1 MKFTK
6 YLGAVLFA
14 GMLSACGDDYLEPIE
29 SGVIMPG
36 EMEEATK
43 DNPEKV
49 LAAQLDGVYG
59 LLNRTSGVN
68 SDDINSHM
76 SVGLPGIQMLSNNMS
91 NDISLSMDGDPWHFD
106 KQLEYYGE
114 QYVRSGWPWR
124 VFYTVISA
132 ANDMIPTAEV
142 ATNTLAGRGALG
154 QALALRAFSY
164 FNLAQFYQDTYVTSK
179 KKPCVILRLSQN
191 ETSNTTV
198 RATVEQ
204 VYAQI
209 EKDLLR
215 AIELLEGWTRDSKSQ
230 IDQSVAQGMLSRVYL
245 TMHKWSK
252 AIELAQAAR
261 VAYPLMNANAAY
273 SYNYQDVTNSEVMWG
288 VDITTSTSMIYAS
301 FQSWMCAQGYGYG
314 GQVGAIQLI
323 DAKLYNSIPDNS
335 IHKLLFVGPDQIYPC
350 DGWDIPAYGNLKFK
364 LKGAEEWLGDN
375 IYMRSAEMYLTEA
388 EALVRLGRV
397 DEAFNVLRQYMDN
410 RLYDHDGDGKILW
423 EESTATIELVQNLR
437 RVELWGEGHSYF
449 DHRRWQFDMDRG
461 YEGSNENR
469 TAWPIQPGYSKG
481 FVPWYH
487 FAWRFQLP
495 LKEYQENPE
504 LHPDSQNVIGEEGN
518 QDPVADKITDWSEK

>member
-29 SGVIMPG
+29 SAIITPG
-36 EMEEATK
+36 ELEQTAK

-49 LAAQLDGVYG
+49 LGAQLDGVYG
-59 LLNRTSGVN
+59 LLNSTSGVA

-114 QYVRSGWPWR
+114 QYVRAGWPWR

-132 ANDMIPTAEV
+132 ANEIIPTAEV
-142 ATNTLAGRGALG
+142 ATNSLAGRGILG
-154 QALALRAFSY
+154 QVLALRAFSY

-179 KKPCVILRLSQN
+179 KKPCVILRLSKN
-191 ETSNTTV
+191 ENSITT

-215 AIELLEGWTRDSKSQ
+215 AIELLEGWTRESKAQ
-230 IDQSVAQGMLSRVYL
+230 IDQSVAQAMLSRVYL

-261 VAYPLMNANAAY
+261 AAYPLMNANVALD
-273 SYNYQDVTNSEVMWG
+273 YNYQDVTNSEVMWG
-288 VDITTSTSMIYAS
+288 VDITSSTTMIYAS

-323 DAKLYNSIPDNS
+323 DAKLYNTIADNCV
-335 IHKLLFVGPDQIYPC
+335 HKRLFVAPGETYPC

-388 EALVRLGRV
+388 EALVRLGRAE
-397 DEAFNVLRQYMDN
+397 EAYNVLIQLMAN
-410 RLYDHDGDGKILW
+410 RLYDHDGDGKISW
-423 EESTATIELVQNLR
+423 EISRATIEVVQNLR

-469 TAWPIQPGYSKG
+469 TAWPMQPGYTKG

-487 FAWRFQLP
+487 YSWRFQLP
-495 LKEYQENPE
+495 LKEYQENTD